1 MRLPPV
7 IDPAE
12 FAPAELSAL
21 QLDGDCFSLG
31 DCLVAVDQPVD
42 AATRAATIAVT
53 VRPGLVAERRTAAW
67 VHGATW
73 LLQRPL
79 QCSIDRSQGRRT
91 VPAGRDVREVRFAP
105 QDVQVIGGVT
115 VTTPLRTAID
125 LARLE
130 PDHPDIDRMIRTLL
144 RMAGVAGG
152 EASALLHERGPMPHK
167 RRGVDRLASLALDP
181 NRPALF

>member
-7 IDPAE
+7 VDPAE

-21 QLDGDCFSLG
+21 RLDGDCFSLG

-42 AATRAATIAVT
+42 KATRAATIAAT
-53 VRPGLVAERRTAAW
+53 VRPGRVAERRTAAW

-91 VPAGRDVREVRFAP
+91 VPAGRDVREVWFAP
-105 QDVQVIGGVT
+105 QDVQLLGGVT

-130 PDHPDIDRMIRTLL
+130 PDRPDLDAVIRTLL
-144 RMAGVAGG
+144 SMAGATGM
-152 EASALLHERGPMPHK
+152 EAATLLHDRGPMPHK
-167 RRGVDRLASLALDP
+167 RRGVDRLARLA
-181 NRPALF
+181 